1 MFDDMY
7 NRFYAIL
14 LDGRA
19 EMVKQH
25 RAVCVLRMLTRDKTV
40 VYRLAVVGM

>member
-14 LDGRA
+14 DGRA
-19 EMVKQH
+19 EMIKQH
-25 RAVCVLRMLTRDKTV
+25 RAVCVLRMLTRDKNGK
-40 VYRLAVVGM
+40 VYRTAVVGM